1 MKGLFTVASIAFI
14 SSVGVSASAQTP
26 TTTPQTGTSRPS
38 IQDSSKTGS
47 PATAGA
53 NTKPGANAD
62 STMNNGGAPGAQKN
76 VERQNEKNKMKK
88 DEIRK

>member
-1 MKGLFTVASIAFI
+1 MKRLFTVASIALI
-14 SSVGVSASAQTP
+14 SALGVVSATAQTP

-53 NTKPGANAD
+53 NTKPGANGD
-62 STMNNGGAPGAQKN
+62 STMNNGGAPGAQKMS
-76 VERQNEKNKMKK
+76 KDKMKK
-88 DEIRK
+88 DKMSK

>member
-1 MKGLFTVASIAFI
+1 MKGLFTVASIALI
-14 SSVGVSASAQTP
+14 SAVGVVSATAQTP

-53 NTKPGANAD
+53 NTKPGANGD
-62 STMNNGGAPGAQKN
+62 STMNKGAAPGAQK
-76 VERQNEKNKMKK
+76 KMSKSKMKK
-88 DEIRK
+88 DKMSK